1 MLEKIIGRERESAQ
15 IQKCMNSNQAQL
27 VIVYGRRRVGKTFL
41 INNFFNGRFDFKIAG
56 SYAQP
61 KEVQLKNFIT
71 ELNLQTRQKLKITE
85 NWNDAFF
92 LLREYL
98 ESLPKDEKHVIFFD
112 EMPWLDTPRSD
123 FLPSFEYFWNN
134 WGAAQDNLVCFICGS
149 ATAWLIDNIAK
160 NKGGLYNRQ
169 TARIY
174 LEPFT
179 LNETEQYLKTNGFE
193 WSRYQIVE
201 NYMIM
206 GGIPYYLS
214 LLNNEMTFEANIDN
228 MFFRKRALLWDE
240 FEHLYATLFNN
251 SEQYLKVV
259 EALSTKK
266 IGLTRKEIS
275 QISKLPPNGVLSQIL
290 ENLVNSE
297 FVRAYQFF
305 GNKKQD
311 TLYQLSDYF
320 TLFYYKFL
328 KNYSG
333 KDEHFWSNSIDNP
346 SVKAWEGFTFEQV
359 CKDHIQ
365 QIKKKLGISGILTEI
380 SSWFVKSDEENDG
393 AQIDMLID
401 RRDKTINICEMK
413 FAVDEYE
420 IDKDYEKRL
429 INKIERFRNSSNT
442 KKALHLTMVTTYGVK
457 RNIHSGRV
465 QSEVTMDDLFERAE

>member
-1 MLEKIIGRERESAQ
+1 MNEKIIGRQRE
-15 IQKCMNSNQAQL
+15 INLLQKCMQSNQAQL

-56 SYAQP
+56 VYAQQ
-61 KEVQLKNFIT
+61 KEVQLKNFMT
-71 ELNLQTRQKLKITE
+71 ELNLQSRLKNKIPD
-85 NWNDAFF
+85 NWTDAFF

-98 ESLPKDEKHVIFFD
+98 QTLPKDEKHVLFFD
-112 EMPWLDTPRSD
+112 EMPWLDTHRSD
-123 FLPSFEYFWNN
+123 FLPAFEYFWNN
-134 WGAAQDNLVCFICGS
+134 WGSAQDNLVCLVCGS
-149 ATAWLIDNIAK
+149 ATAWLVENIAN

-169 TARIY
+169 TCRIY

-179 LNETEQYLKTNGFE
+179 LNETEQYLKANGFE

-214 LLNNEMTFEANIDN
+214 LLDNSLTLEANIDN

-240 FEHLYATLFNN
+240 FEHLYSTLFNN
-251 SEQYLKVV
+251 SEQYLKVI
-259 EALSTKK
+259 EALNTKK
-266 IGLTRKEIS
+266 IGLTRNEIS
-275 QISKLPPNGVLSQIL
+275 KLTKLPPNGVLSKII

-320 TLFYYKFL
+320 TLFYYKFI
-328 KNYSG
+328 KHNYG
-333 KDEHFWSNSIDNP
+333 KDEKFWSNSIDNP

-380 SSWFVKSDEENDG
+380 SSWFSKSDEENDG

-401 RRDKTINICEMK
+401 RRDKVINICEIK
-413 FAVDEYE
+413 FASNEYE
-420 IDKDYEKRL
+420 IDKDYEKKL
-429 INKIERFRNSSNT
+429 VNKIESFRKSTAT
-442 KKALHLTMVTTYGVK
+442 KKALHLTMITPYGIK
-457 RNIHSGRV
+457 RNVHSGKV
-465 QSEVTMDDLFERAE
+465 QSEVVMDDLFFE